1 LSGWRPGNAVLVWG
15 WVLSKE
21 NLIAKSVFEKGQS
34 FQKLY
39 DYGIQ
44 KDVYVMKC
52 KTGSSKGDVEP
63 KPFYLTEGNLKV
75 EV

>member
-1 LSGWRPGNAVLVWG
+1 
-15 WVLSKE
+15 
-21 NLIAKSVFEKGQS
+21 LIAKSVFEKGQS